1 MKKSVGITVLVLGI
15 LIAAFGWYQN
25 EASSKTIV
33 QIGKTEIKTEK
44 NDPSTN
50 PMLIGGA
57 VVAIIGL
64 VVVIVA
70 KK

>member
-33 QIGKTEIKTEK
+33 
-44 NDPSTN
+44 
-50 PMLIGGA
+50 
-57 VVAIIGL
+57 
-64 VVVIVA
+64 
-70 KK
+70 